1 MKAPRNGYSLGILQR
16 LDIPHALR
24 SLRDRFESLVMILQY
39 QANILRH
46 DHHLHFVGGDVHL
59 AAHEHEV
66 ANLGPFLNG
75 HLESTFF
82 PISTSQN
89 SLAPSSLPLEISYSS
104 RPIRI
109 TDIGN
114 FLHQLLVLLFQL
126 VGLVLEHFR
135 LDSHVDDGMCT
146 VKESSCGK

>member
-1 MKAPRNGYSLGILQR
+1 MKAKRNGYSLGILQR

-24 SLRDRFESLVMILQY
+24 GLRDRFDSLVMIPQY

-75 HLESTFF
+75 HLELTFF
-82 PISTSQN
+82 PVFYITEQSGTV
-89 SLAPSSLPLEISYSS
+89 LIAS
-104 RPIRI
+104 R
-109 TDIGN
+109 N
-114 FLHQLLVLLFQL
+114 LLFMKTHQNN
-126 VGLVLEHFR
+126 GHR
-135 LDSHVDDGMCT
+135 
-146 VKESSCGK
+146 

>member
-66 ANLGPFLNG
+66 ANLGPFSERPSRINVLPYFYITEQSGTVLIASRNLLFIKTHQNNG
-75 HLESTFF
+75 H
-82 PISTSQN
+82 
-89 SLAPSSLPLEISYSS
+89 
-104 RPIRI
+104 R
-109 TDIGN
+109 
-114 FLHQLLVLLFQL
+114 
-126 VGLVLEHFR
+126 
-135 LDSHVDDGMCT
+135 
-146 VKESSCGK
+146 